1 MTPDKKMKGSQALV
15 AALEHEGCDVMFGY
29 PGGVAIP
36 FYDALYDAKNL
47 RHVLVRHEQ
56 GAAHA
61 ADGYARAT
69 GKVGVCTSTSGPGA
83 TNLVTGIATAYLDSS
98 PLVAITWQVRSDLIG
113 TDAFQEADI
122 TGITLPIVKHSYLVK
137 SAAELPRVVHEAFHI
152 ASTGRPGPVVID
164 IPVDVALGELA
175 YHDADTIDLPG
186 YRPTFKGHVK
196 QIRAAAK
203 AINEAQRPVL
213 YLGGGAIS
221 SDAAPEIL
229 RLAELRR
236 VPVAT
241 TLMGLGAFPETHE
254 LSMGMLG
261 MHGTVTANYAVHE
274 CDLLINL
281 GARFDDRVTGK
292 LKAFA
297 PHAKV
302 IHADVDPAEIGKNVE
317 PLIPIVGD
325 AKHVAAG
332 LVKEL
337 EGMEWTPE
345 RTADW
350 LARIAARKDEFPL
363 QYEDPKDGKLAAA
376 AGDPGDRPRHQP
388 RRHHLHRC
396 GPAPDVGDPVLH
408 LPVPAPVRELGR
420 PRHHGV
426 RPPGEHRRQD
436 RQPRQDGDRHQRR
449 RRLPDDRAGA
459 GDRGELRRP
468 RRGLHPQQRLP
479 GHGPP
484 VAGPVLEQALFV
496 HLHRGPAGLQDAG
509 RGVRRGRHAGDRE
522 GRDRAGSA
530 RSHRLRPAHGHRL
543 PDLGRGERV
552 PDGAGRQRDH
562 RDDRRPEPQGTEV
575 MKHTLSILVENKPG
589 VLTRV
594 AGLFARRG
602 FNIESLAVGLSED
615 TRFSRIT
622 IVIDGDEHPVDQ
634 VTKQLHKLV
643 NVLKIRDLDPDNA
656 VSAEL
661 LLVKV
666 AGDGD
671 KRSEALQIA
680 EIFKAK
686 IIDVD
691 RRALTLRVVGTNDKV
706 EALLELLQPLGVV
719 EVVRTGT
726 IAIGRGKG

>member
-36 FYDALYDAKNL
+36 FYDALYDAKKL
-47 RHVLVRHEQ
+47 RHILVRHEQ

-69 GKVGVCTSTSGPGA
+69 GKVGVCTATSGPGA

-122 TGITLPIVKHSYLVK
+122 TGITLPIVKHSYLVQ

-186 YRPTFKGHVK
+186 YRPTFKGHIK

-213 YLGGGAIS
+213 YLGGGAIA

-236 VPVAT
+236 LPVAT
-241 TLMGLGAFPETHE
+241 TLMALGAFPETHE

-297 PHAKV
+297 PHARV
-302 IHADVDPAEIGKNVE
+302 IHADVDPAEIGKNVA

-325 AKHVAAG
+325 AKQVAAG

-337 EGMEWTPE
+337 EAMEWTPE
-345 RTADW
+345 HTSEW

-363 QYEDPKDGKLAAA
+363 HYEDPKDGKL
-376 AGDPGDRPRHQP
+376 PPQLVVQEIDRITGHDAII
-388 RRHHLHRC
+388 C
-396 GPAPDVGDPVLH
+396 TDVGQHQMWATQYYTYQYPRQFVSSGGLGTMGFGLPASIGAKIGNPDKTVIDISGDGGFQMTVQELATAVSYDVPVVVAILNNGY
-408 LPVPAPVRELGR
+408 LGMVRQWQDLFWNKRYSFTCIEAQPDFKMLAEAYGAVGMLVTEKDEIEPALREAIACGRPAVIDFRTSAEENVYPMVPAGQEITEMIGGQSRKGR
-420 PRHHGV
+420 K
-426 RPPGEHRRQD
+426 
-436 RQPRQDGDRHQRR
+436 
-449 RRLPDDRAGA
+449 
-459 GDRGELRRP
+459 
-468 RRGLHPQQRLP
+468 
-479 GHGPP
+479 
-484 VAGPVLEQALFV
+484 
-496 HLHRGPAGLQDAG
+496 
-509 RGVRRGRHAGDRE
+509 
-522 GRDRAGSA
+522 S
-530 RSHRLRPAHGHRL
+530 
-543 PDLGRGERV
+543 
-552 PDGAGRQRDH
+552 
-562 RDDRRPEPQGTEV
+562 
-575 MKHTLSILVENKPG
+575 
-589 VLTRV
+589 
-594 AGLFARRG
+594 
-602 FNIESLAVGLSED
+602 
-615 TRFSRIT
+615 
-622 IVIDGDEHPVDQ
+622 
-634 VTKQLHKLV
+634 
-643 NVLKIRDLDPDNA
+643 
-656 VSAEL
+656 
-661 LLVKV
+661 
-666 AGDGD
+666 
-671 KRSEALQIA
+671 
-680 EIFKAK
+680 
-686 IIDVD
+686 
-691 RRALTLRVVGTNDKV
+691 
-706 EALLELLQPLGVV
+706 
-719 EVVRTGT
+719 
-726 IAIGRGKG
+726 